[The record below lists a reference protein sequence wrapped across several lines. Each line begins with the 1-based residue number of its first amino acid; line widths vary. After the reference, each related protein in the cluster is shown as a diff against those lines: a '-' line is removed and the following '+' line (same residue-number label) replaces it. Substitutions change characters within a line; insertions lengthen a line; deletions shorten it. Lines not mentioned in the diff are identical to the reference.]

1 MTRADIIGGLLLA
14 AGFGVVLWEASSF
27 QYGTEFAPGPGFTPV
42 WYSVIGIVI
51 SLTIAGLAW
60 RSVRQSP
67 QRQPD
72 SGGRLDG
79 AGLLR
84 VGAAL
89 AGMTGMLMVASLVGL
104 LPALL
109 AFLLFLTL
117 VVQRLPILPATGASL
132 ATVVF
137 IYFVFVHFL
146 GVPIPTGPL
155 GF

>member
-1 MTRADIIGGLLLA
+1 MTRADIFGGVLLA
-14 AGFGVVLWEASSF
+14 AGFGAVLWEASSF

-42 WYSVIGIVI
+42 WYSVIGIVL
-51 SLTIAGLAW
+51 SLSIAGLAW
-60 RSVRQSP
+60 RAVRQSP
-67 QRQPD
+67 QRESD
-72 SGGRLDG
+72 SDDRLDA

-89 AGMTGMLMVASLVGL
+89 AGMAAMLLVTSLVGL

-109 AFLLFLTL
+109 AFLLYLTL

-137 IYFVFVHFL
+137 IYFVFVHSL
-146 GVPIPTGPL
+146 GVPVPTGPL